1 MIKLFFKLIGLLLM
15 IATISLATIL
25 FVPEEITSNVKNWGN
40 SVFEQS
46 SQETPTELPDSGTE
60 NKTE

>member
-1 MIKLFFKLIGLLLM
+1 MMKLFFKLIGLLLM

-25 FVPEEITSNVKNWGN
+25 FVPEEITSKVKNWGN

-60 NKTE
+60 NE